1 MLENITIL
9 LLLPLILSQFSF
21 LAKKYN
27 SWFFIIQILIG
38 IICLEASI
46 SLGISQKIF
55 MVDLGFFTL
64 KFMCDIYSYFFG
76 ILVSVVWILT
86 ILYSHS
92 YFNQEI
98 HGKKITKFFYYICL
112 TIFCTYGNAYSG
124 NLETFFIFY
133 FLMILLT
140 APLIVLSL
148 NKSTARAYRLYLK
161 THIYTAIFLFLPAII
176 LLKYFKIN
184 TDFVADNRVFLLEN
198 HVFASLIMFL
208 FIFGVAK
215 NCVLPFHKWI
225 TRSTVASTP
234 VSALLHSVAAVKSGS
249 FIIIKIVVYIYSLN
263 YTKFLSENFFYCG
276 WIFYLC
282 GITAVYSAY
291 RAYKTTKLKSR
302 FAYSTISQLSYILS
316 SIFIANKLAIMGAV
330 LHIISHSLCKITL
343 FFIAGIFSS
352 VYGIHSTKDASKLAP
367 HLKFWIAC
375 LAFCGAS
382 IIGIPYLPGSFGKD
396 LMIISEMQTHHY
408 SSVIFLICGSL
419 INIFYIFPI
428 IKAGFFTK
436 TTSNKNLAKIPL
448 SMRLAII
455 IAVSLAL
462 AMSYFINDLINFFK
476 IYEV

>member
-1 MLENITIL
+1 MLANIIL
-9 LLLPLILSQFSF
+9 LQLLPLTLSQFSF
-21 LAKKYN
+21 LGKKYN
-27 SWFFIIQILIG
+27 SWFFIIQILIS
-38 IICLEASI
+38 IVCLESSI
-46 SLGISQKIF
+46 SLAISPKIF
-55 MVDLGFFTL
+55 VIDLGFFSL

-86 ILYSHS
+86 ILYSHH
-92 YFNQEI
+92 YVNKEI
-98 HGKKITKFFYYICL
+98 HGKKITKFFYYISL

-140 APLIVLSL
+140 APLLILTL
-148 NKSTARAYRLYLK
+148 NKSTAKAYRLYIK
-161 THIYTAIFLFLPAII
+161 THIYTSIFLFLPAII

-184 TDFVADNRVFLLEN
+184 SDFIDDNRNFLLQN
-198 HVFASLIMFL
+198 HAFASFLMFL

-234 VSALLHSVAAVKSGS
+234 VSAILHSVAAVKSGS

-352 VYGIHSTKDASKLAP
+352 VYGVHSTKEAGKLAP

-382 IIGIPYLPGSFGKD
+382 IIGLPYFPGSFGKD
-396 LMIISEMQTHHY
+396 LMIISDMQTHHY
-408 SSVIFLICGSL
+408 SSAIFLICGSL
-419 INIFYIFPI
+419 INILYILPI
-428 IKAGFFTK
+428 IKAGFFSK
-436 TTSNKNLAKIPL
+436 KIERKNLTTIPL
-448 SMRLAII
+448 TMRLAII
-455 IAVSLAL
+455 IAVLLAIS
-462 AMSYFINDLINFFK
+462 MSFFIKDLINFFK

>member
-1 MLENITIL
+1 MLENITLL
-9 LLLPLILSQFSF
+9 LLLPLILSQFCF

-27 SWFFIIQILIG
+27 SWFFVIQILIG

-46 SLGISQKIF
+46 SLDISQKIF
-55 MVDLGFFTL
+55 NVDLGFFML

-76 ILVSVVWILT
+76 ILVSIVWILT

-92 YFNQEI
+92 YLNKEI
-98 HGKKITKFFYYICL
+98 RGKKITKFFYYISL

-133 FLMILLT
+133 FLMVLLT
-140 APLIVLSL
+140 APLIVLEV
-148 NKSTARAYRLYLK
+148 NKSTARTYKLYLK
-161 THIYTAIFLFLPAII
+161 THIYTSVFLFLPAII

-184 TDFVADNRVFLLEN
+184 TNFAVENRDFLLQN
-198 HVFASLIMFL
+198 HGLASFIMFL

-215 NCVLPFHKWI
+215 NCILPFHKWI
-225 TRSTVASTP
+225 TRSTVAPTP
-234 VSALLHSVAAVKSGS
+234 VSALLHSVASVKSGS

-263 YTKFLSENFFYCG
+263 YTRFLSENFFYCG

-282 GITAVYSAY
+282 GITALYSAY

-352 VYGIHSTKDASKLAP
+352 VYGVHSTKDAVKLAP

-419 INIFYIFPI
+419 INILYIFPI
-428 IKAGFFTK
+428 IKAGFF
-436 TTSNKNLAKIPL
+436 SKNVDRINLIEIPL
-448 SMRLAII
+448 TMRLAII
-455 IAVSLAL
+455 IAVLLAFS
-462 AMSYFINDLINFFK
+462 MSYFINDLINFFK